1 MWRLRFVKH
10 LYSLRTQYFSEKF
23 TFCIKMVDQYQ
34 SFTTLVNGNPTP
46 NLETFT
52 RIFKSSYKISESRID
67 VLFMVGIVFCANRIV
82 EKILKIE
89 KNSLPGKTFRKS
101 LENWAPISRIILPH
115 CILGNFV
122 QYLNVIK
129 IIELCRL

>member
-1 MWRLRFVKH
+1 
-10 LYSLRTQYFSEKF
+10 
-23 TFCIKMVDQYQ
+23 MVDQYQ

-101 LENWAPISRIILPH
+101 LEN
-115 CILGNFV
+115 
-122 QYLNVIK
+122 
-129 IIELCRL
+129 